1 MARQWTRRLTLA
13 TAALAMMAGA
23 AWAEPTT
30 IKILQINDWDLM
42 DGTKDR
48 GGFSRL
54 LSILEAEKAS
64 DPNVLLLHAGDALS
78 PSLLSG
84 FDHGAHMVDLLNRLP
99 LDAFVMGNHEFDFG
113 PDNAKE
119 QLGKA
124 KFTIVNSNVTDQDGK
139 LFPGTVES
147 KIIEVGGYKIGI
159 FGLTTPETVE
169 LATPGWAK
177 FGPVLPTSQAMA
189 QKLRAEGADIV
200 VALVHTPT
208 ADDKAMQASRIID
221 LIVSGH
227 DQDLKVDYDGISSI
241 TESYSQADYVTAIEL
256 EVDRVK
262 DQVVWRPRYRV
273 IDSALFEP
281 SAAGREVIKTYADK
295 LSKELDIPVGKTTV
309 ELDSRRAIVRG
320 GEAVIGNVIADATR
334 AAVGAEI
341 GITNGG
347 GIRGDKT
354 YPPGTTLL
362 RRDIQ
367 TELPF
372 GNRTVKLALTGK
384 QVWAALENGF
394 SQWEKTAGRF
404 PQVSGIVVTADP
416 TKDPGARVV
425 SVTVGGQ
432 PLDMAKTYTVATN
445 DYMATGGDG
454 YDAFKDG
461 KVLIDAS
468 SAKYMASQVI
478 DWIAAKGEI
487 APAIEG
493 RIVKKN

>member
-1 MARQWTRRLTLA
+1 MAQAWTRRLTLA
-13 TAALAMMAGA
+13 TAALALMAGSA
-23 AWAEPTT
+23 LAEPVTV
-30 IKILQINDWDLM
+30 KILQINDWDLM

-54 LSILEAEKAS
+54 LSILEAEKAN
-64 DPNVLLLHAGDALS
+64 DPNVILLHAGDALS
-78 PSLLSG
+78 PSLLAG
-84 FDHGAHMVDLLNRLP
+84 FDHGAHMIDLLNRLP

-119 QLGKA
+119 QLAKA

-147 KIIEVGGYKIGI
+147 KIIEVGGFKIGI

-177 FGPVLPTSQAMA
+177 FGPVMPTSQAMA

-200 VALVHTPT
+200 IALAHTPT

-227 DQDLKVDYDGISSI
+227 DQDLKVDYDGIASI
-241 TESYSQADYVTAIEL
+241 TESYAQADYVTAIEL
-256 EVDRVK
+256 EIDRVK
-262 DQVVWRPRYRV
+262 DEVVWRPRYRV

-281 SAAGREVIKTYADK
+281 SAAGREVIKTYEDK
-295 LSKELDIPVGKTTV
+295 LSKELDIPVGKTSV

-334 AAVGAEI
+334 EAVAAEI

-354 YPPGTTLL
+354 YPAGTTLL

-372 GNRTVKLALTGK
+372 GNKTVKLELTGK

-416 TKDPGARVV
+416 TKEPGARVV

-445 DYMATGGDG
+445 DFMARGGDG
-454 YDAFKDG
+454 YTMFRNARQLVPDNDG
-461 KVLIDAS
+461 PL
-468 SAKYMASQVI
+468 MANEVMVYLRRLGTVKAGV
-478 DWIAAKGEI
+478 D
-487 APAIEG
+487 G
-493 RIVKKN
+493 RIVLKR

>member
-1 MARQWTRRLTLA
+1 MSLSRALRSVSVG
-13 TAALAMMAGA
+13 AALWLVPHLAS
-23 AWAEPTT
+23 AEPVTL
-30 IKILQINDWDLM
+30 KILQINDWDLM
-42 DGTKDR
+42 EGTGDR

-54 LSILEAEKAS
+54 LSILEAEKAD

-78 PSLLSG
+78 PSLLAG
-84 FDHGAHMVDLLNRLP
+84 IDHGAHMVDLLNRLP

-119 QLGKA
+119 QLAKA
-124 KFTIVNSNVTDQDGK
+124 TFPIVNSNVTDQDGK

-147 KIIEVGGYKIGI
+147 KMIEVGGYKIGI
-159 FGLTTPETVE
+159 FGLTTPETEV

-177 FGPVLPTSQAMA
+177 FGPVIPTSQAMA

-200 VALVHTPT
+200 IALAHTPT
-208 ADDKAMQASRIID
+208 ADDKAMQASRVID

-241 TESYSQADYVTAIEL
+241 TESYAQADYVTAIEL
-256 EVDRVK
+256 EIDRVK
-262 DQVVWRPRYRV
+262 DEVVWRPRYRV

-281 SAAGREVIKTYADK
+281 SAAGREVIKTYEDK
-295 LSKELDIPVGKTTV
+295 LSKELDVAIGKTTV

-334 AAVGAEI
+334 EAVGADI
-341 GITNGG
+341 AITNGG

-354 YPPGTTLL
+354 YAPGTTLL

-372 GNRTVKLALTGK
+372 GNRTVKLELTGK
-384 QVWAALENGF
+384 QVWEALENGL
-394 SQWEKTAGRF
+394 SQWEKVAGRF
-404 PQVSGIVVTADP
+404 PQVSGLVVTADP

-432 PLDMAKTYTVATN
+432 PLDMGKTYTVATN
-445 DYMATGGDG
+445 DFMATGGDG
-454 YDAFKDG
+454 YDSFKDG
-461 KVLIDAS
+461 KTLIDVT
-468 SAKYMASQVI
+468 SAQYMASQVI

>member
-1 MARQWTRRLTLA
+1 MSLSRALRSASLG
-13 TAALAMMAGA
+13 AALWLVPHLAS
-23 AWAEPTT
+23 AEPVTV
-30 IKILQINDWDLM
+30 KILQINDWDLM
-42 DGTKDR
+42 DGTRDR

-54 LSILEAEKAS
+54 LSILEAEKAD

-78 PSLLSG
+78 PSLLAG
-84 FDHGAHMVDLLNRLP
+84 IDHGAHMVDLLNRLP

-119 QLGKA
+119 QLAKA
-124 KFTIVNSNVTDQDGK
+124 TFTIVNSNVTDQDGK

-159 FGLTTPETVE
+159 FGLTTPETEV

-177 FGPVLPTSQAMA
+177 FGPVIPTSQAMA

-200 VALVHTPT
+200 IALAHTPT
-208 ADDKAMQASRIID
+208 AEDKALQASRLID

-241 TESYSQADYVTAIEL
+241 TESYAQADYVTAIEL
-256 EVDRVK
+256 EIDRVK
-262 DQVVWRPRYRV
+262 DEVVWRPRYRV

-281 SAAGREVIKTYADK
+281 SAAGREVIKTYEDK
-295 LSKELDIPVGKTTV
+295 LSKELDVAIGKTTV

-334 AAVGAEI
+334 EAVGADI

-354 YPPGTTLL
+354 YAPGTTLL

-372 GNRTVKLALTGK
+372 GNRTVKLELTGK
-384 QVWAALENGF
+384 QVWEALENGF
-394 SQWEKTAGRF
+394 SQWEKVAGRF

-416 TKDPGARVV
+416 TRDPGARVV

-432 PLDMAKTYTVATN
+432 PLDMGKTYTVATN
-445 DYMATGGDG
+445 DFMATGGDG
-454 YDAFKDG
+454 YDSFKDG
-461 KVLIDAS
+461 KTLIDVT
-468 SAKYMASQVI
+468 SAQYMASQVI